1 MDRRRTL
8 SLRKVTSSRRD
19 AEVTSEG
26 ASGAARG
33 PAAPAAVRRASG
45 RSRARTD
52 LSNASQMVSPPL
64 MVDREAP
71 TVPPRKSHGTSG
83 SHVEDV
89 PGAGRV
95 PGQGEQRAVGA
106 TPGHTPHAPAEDAV
120 QTHRV
125 RRGPSG
131 EKKV

>member
-1 MDRRRTL
+1 MPRSPL
-8 SLRKVTSSRRD
+8 KGLQ
-19 AEVTSEG
+19 EQHG
-26 ASGAARG
+26 APQR

-52 LSNASQMVSPPL
+52 LSNASQIVSPTL
-64 MVDREAP
+64 TVDREAP

-83 SHVEDV
+83 SHGEDV